1 MIWYLYGDP
10 RLSEPAKECIE
21 AIFSRGEQVGVSAIT
36 LVEFVYLEEKGRI
49 TLGTGSRFLA
59 LSESEPARFVVIAI
73 DSHLIPALQRV
84 PRDEVPDMP
93 DRLIAACALQLNVP
107 VISRDRKIVT
117 SSIQSIW

>member
-73 DSHLIPALQRV
+73 DSQF
-84 PRDEVPDMP
+84 DSSFT
-93 DRLIAACALQLNVP
+93 ACP
-107 VISRDRKIVT
+107 
-117 SSIQSIW
+117 